1 MSANPLPITKTETP
15 SSVDELLASVRDCI
29 ASRTPIYPIGGGTA
43 LDYGLLPKAPGVGL
57 SMAGLAR
64 VIDYPA
70 RDMTVTAEAG
80 IRVADL
86 QKLLATGGQ
95 RLPIDVPQA
104 EQATLGGAISTNT
117 SGPRRYANGTL
128 RDYFI
133 GISAVDGRGTKFKA
147 GGRVVKN
154 VAGYDFCKLLT
165 GALGTLAVITQ
176 VTLKVKP
183 LPERS
188 AFVATPIR
196 DLNHAEEL
204 LAVLAS
210 SRTGPA
216 AVELLLGPAWT
227 GDPALGDLHPG
238 QRGFIVV
245 GIEGTEP
252 EVDWMSA
259 TLLDELSGASVGN
272 AQSLPSAAGGVSEA
286 RDDVALSARP
296 TERHR
301 GCFLQ
306 HAAREVPAA
315 EANGLW
321 NRLTEFSALSGSP
334 LTLKL
339 AVPPSRVT
347 AMIELVIAADPTCSI
362 QAHAGNG
369 IIIARFAELAPAAFS
384 KVVIGTLQPAAQRF
398 GGSAIVLRAE
408 NPSELT
414 HQAAW
419 GSLGDSAMLMVAV
432 KRQFD
437 PHGLL
442 SPGRLT

>member
-1 MSANPLPITKTETP
+1 MVSNPLPLTKTESPQTA
-15 SSVDELLASVRDCI
+15 DELLAAVRSCV

-43 LDYGLLPKAPGVGL
+43 LDCGLLPKAPGVGL
-57 SMAGLAR
+57 SVTGLSR

-70 RDMTVTAEAG
+70 RDMTVTVESG
-80 IRVADL
+80 IRVAEL

-104 EQATLGGAISTNT
+104 EQATLGGAIATTT
-117 SGPRRYANGTL
+117 SGPRRYSNGTL
-128 RDYFI
+128 RDYVI
-133 GISAVDGRGTKFKA
+133 GISAVDGHGTAFKA

-165 GALGTLAVITQ
+165 GSLGTVAVITQ

-188 AFVATPIR
+188 AFVVAPIR
-196 DLNHAEEL
+196 DLAHAEEL
-204 LAVLAS
+204 LARLAQS
-210 SRTGPA
+210 QTAPA
-216 AVELLLGPAWT
+216 AIELLLGSAWT
-227 GDPALGDLHPG
+227 GDPALGDLRPG
-238 QRGFIVV
+238 ERGFVVV

-252 EVDWMSA
+252 EVRWMTA
-259 TLLDELSGASVGN
+259 RLLVELGDG
-272 AQSLPSAAGGVSEA
+272 
-286 RDDVALSARP
+286 
-296 TERHR
+296 
-301 GCFLQ
+301 
-306 HAAREVPAA
+306 AREVSAA
-315 EANGLW
+315 ETDDLW
-321 NRLTEFSALSGSP
+321 RRLTEFPAQAGST

-339 AVPPSRVT
+339 SVPPSRVIE
-347 AMIELVIAADPTCSI
+347 MIELVIAADPRCSI

-369 IIIARFAELAPAAFS
+369 IIIARFAEFSPTAFS

-398 GGSAIVLRAE
+398 CGSAVVLRAE
-408 NPSELT
+408 NPAELT

-419 GSLGDSAMLMVAV
+419 GSLGDSAMLIEAV

-442 SPGRLT
+442 NPGRI